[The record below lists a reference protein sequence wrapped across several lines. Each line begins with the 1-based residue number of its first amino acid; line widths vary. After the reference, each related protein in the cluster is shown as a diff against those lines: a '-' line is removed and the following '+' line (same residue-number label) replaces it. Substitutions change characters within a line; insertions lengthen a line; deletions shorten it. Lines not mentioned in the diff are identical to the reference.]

1 MITTRIKYSFYEHF
15 QYRTYGTCQN
25 ESSEI
30 FLTIAVIS
38 SYERLLIYLPSMFN
52 TWVLRATIEIEII
65 VFIEEKSSTTKVTI
79 EELFLKL
86 NQNIKACLFIVKLKN
101 VENSYPPQ
109 KKSFYA
115 MKFIYAFYRH
125 RTSWLL
131 RLDDNAYVNIE
142 ELGKWLKSI
151 DSKKNLYIG
160 QGGSGRRNGVPIH
173 FPSGKYFCM
182 GGSGVILSR
191 STLAKLGPWLD
202 HCFHNETLTPHE
214 DVELG
219 RCILKHVHI
228 GCSRA
233 YNAKSLFYHHY
244 GPRYSFG
251 HDFTSSIISQALI
264 MHPIKDQYTF
274 RQIYAFYLRAK
285 QEQKYVKTNA
295 SLNALRYRKNDATF
309 LSELEFDLSQHVL
322 SRKIDPRWRFYI
334 EQTVGSYIEKTRMS
348 SYRSSSKWILTQGK
362 FTFGY
367 HHVTSTHGIGI
378 LVEVQLNVYLDSKS
392 SNRLATTQKRFHI
405 HQTFAKNNRFEYRE
419 IKFDT
424 ELNENLNQLNII
436 VVSSNKDE
444 ALLRFT
450 NNFESEVIND
460 STRHKHFTLTI
471 LYFSQNT
478 RANNRTIEF
487 IHQLSVRYPSII
499 RISIIDNN
507 KTSYNRGLGRQLASK
522 LFTNNQLLFFL
533 DVDLIFTGQA
543 LDSTR
548 RLMIHQL
555 SISSCTVYFPI
566 IFSFFSNM
574 FVTRHNPT
582 IDINSRSGLFSI
594 YGFGNVAVRKEDLD
608 KIGGWETNN
617 RDWGLEDGNLYHR
630 FNDPTSDC
638 YVFRAVEPGLRHY
651 YHKKMCNGIM
661 NKAREKMCI
670 EADAMLIGSHA
681 DMTNY
686 LMNTKT
692 LKS

>member
-1 MITTRIKYSFYEHF
+1 
-15 QYRTYGTCQN
+15 
-25 ESSEI
+25 
-30 FLTIAVIS
+30 
-38 SYERLLIYLPSMFN
+38 
-52 TWVLRATIEIEII
+52 
-65 VFIEEKSSTTKVTI
+65 
-79 EELFLKL
+79 
-86 NQNIKACLFIVKLKN
+86 
-101 VENSYPPQ
+101 
-109 KKSFYA
+109 
-115 MKFIYAFYRH
+115 
-125 RTSWLL
+125 
-131 RLDDNAYVNIE
+131 
-142 ELGKWLKSI
+142 
-151 DSKKNLYIG
+151 
-160 QGGSGRRNGVPIH
+160 
-173 FPSGKYFCM
+173 
-182 GGSGVILSR
+182 
-191 STLAKLGPWLD
+191 
-202 HCFHNETLTPHE
+202 
-214 DVELG
+214 
-219 RCILKHVHI
+219 
-228 GCSRA
+228 
-233 YNAKSLFYHHY
+233 SLFYHHY

-251 HDFTSSIISQALI
+251 HDFTPSIISQALI
-264 MHPIKDQYTF
+264 MHPINDQYTF

-285 QEQKYVKTNA
+285 QEEKYLKTNA
-295 SLNALRYRKNDATF
+295 SLKALRYRNNYVTF

-322 SRKIDPRWRFYI
+322 NRKMDPRWGFHI

-348 SYRSSSKWILTQGK
+348 LYRSSSKWTLTRGK

-367 HHVTSTHGIGI
+367 HRLTSTHGIDI
-378 LVEVQLNVYLDSKS
+378 LVEVRLNVYLDSKS
-392 SNRLATTQKRFHI
+392 SNRFAITQKRFHI
-405 HQTFAKNNRFEYRE
+405 HQTFANNNRFEYRE

-424 ELNENLNQLNII
+424 ESNENLNQLNII

-478 RANNRTIEF
+478 QTNNQTIEF
-487 IHQLSVRYPSII
+487 INKLSVRYPSII
-499 RISIIDNN
+499 RISIIDEN

-533 DVDLIFTGQA
+533 DVDIIFTGQA

-566 IFSFFSNM
+566 VFSFFSNM
-574 FVTRHNPT
+574 FVTRHNST

-638 YVFRAVEPGLRHY
+638 YVFRAVEPGFRHY
-651 YHKKMCNGIM
+651 YHKKMCNGIV
-661 NKAREKMCI
+661 NKAREQMCI

-686 LMNTKT
+686 LINSNT